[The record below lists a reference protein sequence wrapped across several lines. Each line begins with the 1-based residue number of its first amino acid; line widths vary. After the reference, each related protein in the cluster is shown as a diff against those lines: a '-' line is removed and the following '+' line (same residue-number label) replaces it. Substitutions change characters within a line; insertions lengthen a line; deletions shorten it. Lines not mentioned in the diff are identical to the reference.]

1 VNLEVE
7 SDGLKGGDQLVLP
20 AERSNG
26 SRVKLLG
33 MMEYSTDKDILEFVP
48 VAAFDAVEAATD
60 DVVDFNADGKNN
72 LRAIK
77 SRCGHK
83 FLFDDGG

>member
-1 VNLEVE
+1 
-7 SDGLKGGDQLVLP
+7 
-20 AERSNG
+20 
-26 SRVKLLG
+26 
-33 MMEYSTDKDILEFVP
+33 MEYSTDKDILEFVP